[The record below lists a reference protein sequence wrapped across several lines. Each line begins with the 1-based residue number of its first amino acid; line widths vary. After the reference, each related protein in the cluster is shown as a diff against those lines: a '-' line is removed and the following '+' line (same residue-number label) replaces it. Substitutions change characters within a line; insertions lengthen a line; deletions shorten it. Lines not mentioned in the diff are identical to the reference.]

1 MRLLLLLPRCALLL
15 PSLFCSFFFFS
26 FFVAAFAFV
35 SVSMAVFDFMWHTF
49 QRSPR
54 HIAKQQAAAA
64 AAAGKTS
71 ASGSLGFA
79 WCSVIGSLHYL
90 VTFDVD
96 AKYFS
101 IATTTA
107 TATERE

>member
-15 PSLFCSFFFFS
+15 PSFLS

-54 HIAKQQAAAA
+54 HIAEQQ

-101 IATTTA
+101 IATA
-107 TATERE
+107 TATERERE

>member
-1 MRLLLLLPRCALLL
+1 
-15 PSLFCSFFFFS
+15 
-26 FFVAAFAFV
+26 
-35 SVSMAVFDFMWHTF
+35 MAVFDFMWHTF

-64 AAAGKTS
+64 ATAAGKTS

-101 IATTTA
+101 IDGNLCGFFEVCFQVHSQLQMHLHYYKEFIIIRYCGKTL
-107 TATERE
+107 

>member
-1 MRLLLLLPRCALLL
+1 
-15 PSLFCSFFFFS
+15 
-26 FFVAAFAFV
+26 
-35 SVSMAVFDFMWHTF
+35 MAVFDFMWHTF

-54 HIAKQQAAAA
+54 HIAKQQAAA